1 MAEEK
6 KDKTEGKKGLPFIA
20 KVLIIAIVLILIV
33 VMSVGSAFFIASKV
47 NKSNSGEV
55 NTVEVKK
62 ESDEEAGQ
70 EAEDLNFGTIV
81 EFGEYTVNLNEAEP
95 RYLVVKINFELRPD
109 IKEKKLPEIAAAA
122 EAKKVILQDRV
133 LSILRSK
140 TIADLQADIE
150 NVALKKEITTEVN
163 KIMGEEVVKTV
174 RFNNWLIQ

>member
-62 ESDEEAGQ
+62 VTDEEAGQ
-70 EAEDLNFGTIV
+70 EVEDLNFGTIV

-95 RYLVVKINFELRPD
+95 RYLVVKINFELKPD

-140 TIADLQADIE
+140 SIADLQADIE
-150 NVALKKEITTEVN
+150 NVALKKEITAEVN